1 MSVKPK
7 NVRIPPRLVA
17 GDTIGV
23 IAPASPFEHEKFYQ
37 GLSVLES
44 MGYTVKVAKDL
55 FQRQGYLAGSDSHRA
70 RLLHRFFSDSDVK
83 AIICARGGYGSMR
96 ILKRLD
102 YKRISANPKILV
114 GFSDISALLAAIHH
128 KCGVVTF
135 HGPVVTTFGE
145 IDQESKAAFT
155 AVLSTDRTVELISEN
170 KITIKSGVA
179 DGAVLA
185 GNLTTLCHLT
195 GTPFE
200 PELAGR
206 ILVLEDRG
214 EAPYRIDRMLTQMK
228 LAGCFKDIAGLALG
242 AFEKCGDEES
252 IYRIFEEIFADDD
265 VPVLAGVGIGH
276 RPRNLTIPLGIGA
289 TLDTDR
295 RRLIFHQPAT
305 LL

>member
-1 MSVKPK
+1 MADKQIDL
-7 NVRIPPRLVA
+7 RIPPRLIA

-23 IAPASPFEHEKFYQ
+23 IAPASPFEHEKFYR

-44 MGYTVKVAKDL
+44 MGYSVKVAKDL
-55 FQRQGYLAGSDSHRA
+55 FLRQGYLAGSDAHRA
-70 RLLHRFFSDSDVK
+70 GMLHRFFSDRDVK

-96 ILKRLD
+96 ILKHLD
-102 YKRISANPKILV
+102 YKRIGANPKILV
-114 GFSDISALLAAIHH
+114 GFSDISALLAAIQI
-128 KCGVVTF
+128 KCGMVTF

-155 AVLSTDRTVELISEN
+155 AALSTDRAVELVSEN
-170 KITIKSGVA
+170 KITIKSGNAV
-179 DGAVLA
+179 GTVLA
-185 GNLTTLCHLT
+185 GNLTTLCHLI

-200 PELAGR
+200 PDFAGR

-214 EAPYRIDRMLTQMK
+214 EAPYRIDRMLSQMK

-242 AFEKCGDEES
+242 TFEKCGDEES

-265 VPVLAGVGIGH
+265 VPVLAGLGIGH
-276 RPRNLTIPLGIGA
+276 RARNLTIPLGIDA
-289 TLDTDR
+289 TLDADR
-295 RRLIFHQPAT
+295 RRLKFHQPAT

>member
-1 MSVKPK
+1 MFVDPK
-7 NVRIPPRLVA
+7 DLRIPPRLVA

-44 MGYTVKVAKDL
+44 MGYTLKIEKEL
-55 FQRQGYLAGSDSHRA
+55 FLRKGYLAGSDAHRA
-70 RLLHRFFSDSDVK
+70 RMLHRFFGDRDVK

-96 ILKRLD
+96 ILELLD
-102 YKRISANPKILV
+102 YEHIGANPKILV
-114 GFSDISALLAAIHH
+114 GFSDISALLAAIHT

-145 IDQESKAAFT
+145 IDHESIAAFS
-155 AVLSTDRTVELISEN
+155 AALSTEQVIELISEKN
-170 KITIKSGVA
+170 ITIKSGAAV
-179 DGAVLA
+179 GAVLA

-195 GTPFE
+195 GTRFE

-228 LAGCFKDIAGLALG
+228 LAGCFKDIAGVALG

-252 IYRIFEEIFADDD
+252 IYRIFEEIFTDDE
-265 VPVLAGVGIGH
+265 VPVLAGLGIGH
-276 RPRNLTIPLGIGA
+276 RARNLTIPLGIGA
-289 TLDTDR
+289 TLDTKR
-295 RRLIFHQPAT
+295 CRLKFHQPAT

>member
-7 NVRIPPRLVA
+7 DIRIPARLVA

-44 MGYTVKVAKDL
+44 MGYTLKVAKDL
-55 FQRQGYLAGSDSHRA
+55 FLRKGYLAGSDAHRA
-70 RLLHRFFSDSDVK
+70 RVLHRFFSDRDVK

-96 ILKRLD
+96 ILELLD
-102 YKRISANPKILV
+102 YKRIGANPKILV
-114 GFSDISALLAAIHH
+114 GFSDISALLAAIHT

-135 HGPVVTTFGE
+135 HGPVVTTLGE

-155 AVLSTDRTVELISEN
+155 AALSTEQAVELVSEN

-179 DGAVLA
+179 VGAVLA

-252 IYRIFEEIFADDD
+252 IYRIFEEIFADDE
-265 VPVLAGVGIGH
+265 VPVLAGLGIGH
-276 RPRNLTIPLGIGA
+276 RARNLTIPLGIGA
-289 TLDTDR
+289 TLDTER
-295 RRLIFHQPAT
+295 RRLKFHQPAT

>member
-1 MSVKPK
+1 MSVETKDL
-7 NVRIPPRLVA
+7 RIPPRLVT

-23 IAPASPFEHEKFYQ
+23 IAPASPFEHEKFYR

-44 MGYTVKVAKDL
+44 MGYTVKVDKDL
-55 FQRQGYLAGSDSHRA
+55 FQKQGYLAGSDSHRA
-70 RLLHRFFSDSDVK
+70 RMLHRFFSDRDVK

-96 ILKRLD
+96 ILKLLD
-102 YKRISANPKILV
+102 YKRIGANPKILI
-114 GFSDISALLAAIHH
+114 GFSDISALLAAIHI

-135 HGPVVTTFGE
+135 HGPVITTFGE
-145 IDQESKAAFT
+145 IDQESKSAFT
-155 AVLSTDRTVELISEN
+155 AALTTDRAVELVSEN
-170 KITIKSGVA
+170 KITIKSGLAV
-179 DGAVLA
+179 GAVLA

-195 GTPFE
+195 GTAFE

-242 AFEKCGDEES
+242 TFEKCGDEEL

-265 VPVLAGVGIGH
+265 VPVLAGLGIGH
-276 RPRNLTIPLGIGA
+276 RARNLTIPLGIGA

-295 RRLIFHQPAT
+295 RRLKFHQPAT

>member
-1 MSVKPK
+1 MSVEPK
-7 NVRIPPRLVA
+7 DLRIPPRLIA

-44 MGYTVKVAKDL
+44 KGYTVKVAKDL
-55 FQRQGYLAGSDSHRA
+55 FLRQGYLAGSDSHRA
-70 RLLHRFFSDSDVK
+70 RMLHRFFSDRDVK

-96 ILKRLD
+96 ILKLLD
-102 YKRISANPKILV
+102 YKHIGANPKIIV
-114 GFSDISALLAAIHH
+114 GFSDISALLAAIHT
-128 KCGVVTF
+128 KCSMVTF

-145 IDQESKAAFT
+145 IDQESIDAFT
-155 AVLSTDRTVELISEN
+155 TALSTERAVELISEN

-179 DGAVLA
+179 VGAVLA
-185 GNLTTLCHLT
+185 ANLTTLCHLT

-206 ILVLEDRG
+206 ILILEDRG
-214 EAPYRIDRMLTQMK
+214 EAPYRIDRMLSQMK

-252 IYRIFEEIFADDD
+252 VYRIFEEIFADEQ
-265 VPVLAGVGIGH
+265 VPVLAGLEVGH
-276 RPRNLTIPLGIGA
+276 RARNLTIPIGIDA

-295 RRLIFHQPAT
+295 RSLKFHQPAT
-305 LL
+305 SL